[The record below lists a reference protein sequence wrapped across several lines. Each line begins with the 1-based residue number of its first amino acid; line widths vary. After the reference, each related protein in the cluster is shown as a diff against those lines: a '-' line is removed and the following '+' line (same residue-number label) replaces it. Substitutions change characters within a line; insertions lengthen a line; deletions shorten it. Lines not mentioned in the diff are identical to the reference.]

1 MSQLRW
7 RGVCEGAWGG
17 VPFRARLGVGTERN
31 GDSLGEGEFG
41 LILVGRQDPPFGG
54 AAGEPPLFKGEQGVT
69 EAGVIDP

>member
-1 MSQLRW
+1 VFRSER
-7 RGVCEGAWGG
+7 AWGW
-17 VPFRARLGVGTERN
+17 ERN

-54 AAGEPPLFKGEQGVT
+54 AAGKPPLFKGEQGVT